1 MKIESTEIPGL
12 VTIEPRVFE
21 DDRGFFVET
30 FQKARFQ
37 EAGLECRFVQ
47 DNHTRSRGGTL
58 RGLHYQLRRP
68 QGKLVG
74 VVRGE
79 IFDVAVDLRRSS
91 PTFGRWAGVRL
102 SEVSHRRVYI
112 PPGLA
117 HGFCVVSEVA
127 DVVYNCTDYYDPED
141 EHTILWRDPQL
152 AIDWPIREP
161 IVSEKDKHG
170 LPFAQ
175 APCFDSEPVEQDPA
189 SGRATV
195 PSESIGK

>member
-1 MKIESTEIPGL
+1 MRIEPTEIPGL
-12 VTIEPRVFE
+12 VVIEPRVFE

-91 PTFGRWAGVRL
+91 ATFGQWFGVRL
-102 SEVSHRRVYI
+102 SGPTRRMVYL

-117 HGFCVVSEVA
+117 HGFCVVSDVA

-141 EHTILWRDPQL
+141 EHTILWNDPQL
-152 AIDWPIREP
+152 AIDWPIRGP
-161 IVSEKDKHG
+161 IISEKDERG

-175 APCFDSEPVEQDPA
+175 ALCFEGQPAAQDSA
-189 SGRATV
+189 SGRASD